1 MTEPKKL
8 TQEQQQEL
16 TQKVSIFR
24 DVVEKAHKD
33 YLHYEQAP
41 KSSNEAENTKNKIKA
56 IYYKGK
62 LDGLKEFYYELK
74 KCCEIKR

>member
-1 MTEPKKL
+1 MTETKKL
-8 TQEQQQEL
+8 SQEQQQEL

-24 DVVEKAHKD
+24 EVVEKAHKD

-41 KSSNEAENTKNKIKA
+41 KSSDKAENTKNKIKA

-62 LDGLKEFYYELK
+62 LDGLKEFYCELK

>member
-24 DVVEKAHKD
+24 EVVEKAHKD
-33 YLHYEQAP
+33 YLHYKQAL
-41 KSSNEAENTKNKIKA
+41 KSCNEAENTKNKIKA

-62 LDGLKEFYYELK
+62 LED
-74 KCCEIKR
+74 

>member
-24 DVVEKAHKD
+24 EVVEKAHKD
-33 YLHYEQAP
+33 YLHYPQAL
-41 KSSNEAENTKNKIKA
+41 KSCNEAENTKNKIKA

-62 LDGLKEFYYELK
+62 LDGLKEFYCKLK
-74 KCCEIKR
+74 KRCEIKR